1 MAKTTLFLAAAC
13 VAGTHAFAPARVAQ
27 SGCLQTSHSRYN
39 VSPLQESAEGNQ
51 EKNTEEVEEVAIE
64 LTAEE
69 KEAVGNLVAD
79 EEWAGLSME
88 LADVVRTAV
97 VEDLKKNSRDFLGK
111 DEYAIGDFSKEIDQ
125 RVKDEVA
132 KMREKDDYELG
143 DLSVV
148 LDEKVKDLVCELSGK
163 EEYEFGDLSVEI
175 DKRVK
180 DSVAEFCGT
189 DTYTPGDL
197 SKELAKRT
205 KSGVLNYTG
214 KDSYQFGDL
223 TATAIK
229 NYTGKDDYQFGDVTK
244 KLMGNLFSGKKG
256 SK

>member
-1 MAKTTLFLAAAC
+1 MRARKLAKGRPPRGKSYLPCLIIDSVIDHDPISIFIDSFNIQLQERPGFPLIHLKGESVLLTRFIMAKTTLFLAAAC

-27 SGCLQTSHSRYN
+27 SGCLQTAHSRYN

-163 EEYEFGDLSVEI
+163 EEVSNIMYSC
-175 DKRVK
+175 R
-180 DSVAEFCGT
+180 
-189 DTYTPGDL
+189 
-197 SKELAKRT
+197 
-205 KSGVLNYTG
+205 
-214 KDSYQFGDL
+214 Q
-223 TATAIK
+223 
-229 NYTGKDDYQFGDVTK
+229 
-244 KLMGNLFSGKKG
+244 
-256 SK
+256 

>member
-27 SGCLQTSHSRYN
+27 SGCLQTAHSRYN

-69 KEAVGNLVAD
+69 KEALGNLVAD
-79 EEWAGLSME
+79 EEWAGLYME

-125 RVKDEVA
+125 RIKYEVA
-132 KMREKDDYELG
+132 KMR
-143 DLSVV
+143 
-148 LDEKVKDLVCELSGK
+148 
-163 EEYEFGDLSVEI
+163 
-175 DKRVK
+175 
-180 DSVAEFCGT
+180 
-189 DTYTPGDL
+189 
-197 SKELAKRT
+197 
-205 KSGVLNYTG
+205 
-214 KDSYQFGDL
+214 
-223 TATAIK
+223 
-229 NYTGKDDYQFGDVTK
+229 
-244 KLMGNLFSGKKG
+244 
-256 SK
+256 